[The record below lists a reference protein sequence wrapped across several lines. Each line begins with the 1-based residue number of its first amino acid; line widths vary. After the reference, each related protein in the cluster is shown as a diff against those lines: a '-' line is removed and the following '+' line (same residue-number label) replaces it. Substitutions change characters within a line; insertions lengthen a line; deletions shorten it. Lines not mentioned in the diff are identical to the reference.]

1 MTVGVLRVELILGDS
16 ASLKDKRRAVKS
28 LKDRIR
34 GAFNVSVAE
43 VDHQDK
49 WQRTALAVAMVGTDG
64 PFVSGGLNSVVSFI
78 GRDPRLSLAS
88 HEMEIMQAL

>member
-1 MTVGVLRVELILGDS
+1 MTVGVLRVELILGDA

-34 GAFNVSVAE
+34 NTFNVSVAE

-49 WQRTALAVAMVGTDG
+49 WQRTALAVAMVGTDDR
-64 PFVSGGLNSVVSFI
+64 FVSGGLDEVLGFVA
-78 GRDPRLSLAS
+78 RDPRLALAS
-88 HEMEIMQAL
+88 HEVELL